1 MDREAWRAAV
11 HGVAESRTRLSRH
24 TEPRASR
31 RGGPCLWACLSVG
44 VTTASSRH
52 PSGLY
57 YGGSQ
62 IEELTQRSGVIGPAP
77 PSKCRQKP
85 LSLGLPLEPRP
96 NPGGRGQDLRCSGR
110 ADRGSSH
117 DFQRQV
123 GLATPGL
130 WPWAGPCGAAGTPGR
145 ARSAMPLRWA
155 VLNRSVC

>member
-11 HGVAESRTRLSRH
+11 HGVAESRTRLSGH

-96 NPGGRGQDLRCSGR
+96 NPGGGGGRTCAAPAGQTAALHMISKGR
-110 ADRGSSH
+110 
-117 DFQRQV
+117 
-123 GLATPGL
+123 
-130 WPWAGPCGAAGTPGR
+130 
-145 ARSAMPLRWA
+145 
-155 VLNRSVC
+155 